1 MLNYHGTDSFEL
13 QWTQFILLLRLQS
26 FEATSLP
33 LFIRR
38 RAAADSL
45 TSMSLGTIFYL
56 LYIKKTKK
64 TAMQQ
69 GGSSFVGTCGPAV
82 LSPADNWRSTAHT
95 LTTPP
100 TPSPSGRK
108 PARLG
113 RKGEA
118 TLTFPLTCLLLLSR
132 HVGTTGR
139 MRRIL
144 WMIMLPHPSHQI
156 CSNANKLSAAS

>member
-1 MLNYHGTDSFEL
+1 
-13 QWTQFILLLRLQS
+13 
-26 FEATSLP
+26 
-33 LFIRR
+33 
-38 RAAADSL
+38 
-45 TSMSLGTIFYL
+45 
-56 LYIKKTKK
+56 
-64 TAMQQ
+64 MQQ

-118 TLTFPLTCLLLLSR
+118 TLTFPLTCLLLLPR

-139 MRRIL
+139 MRTIL
-144 WMIMLPHPSHQI
+144 WKTIVAHVAIPISPNL
-156 CSNANKLSAAS
+156 

>member
-1 MLNYHGTDSFEL
+1 VTTDNTCGKTNGSRGRMVRDRGSIWAIEGVLNYHGTDSFEL

-26 FEATSLP
+26 FEATNLP

-56 LYIKKTKK
+56 LYIKKTEKK
-64 TAMQQ
+64 AMQQ

-113 RKGEA
+113 
-118 TLTFPLTCLLLLSR
+118 
-132 HVGTTGR
+132 
-139 MRRIL
+139 
-144 WMIMLPHPSHQI
+144 
-156 CSNANKLSAAS
+156 